1 MELSGQFFLAES
13 VRLVVVIH
21 LEATKINF
29 ILGTI
34 DLLFNFKTCP
44 TKVNKDVASMLPL
57 NVLQ

>member
-1 MELSGQFFLAES
+1 MGLSGQFFLAES

-34 DLLFNFKTCP
+34 D
-44 TKVNKDVASMLPL
+44 
-57 NVLQ
+57 